1 VPTYALLIAPS
12 ANRVYAEAS
21 VSLLTGELAVFNDT
35 LLGGRLADIAEST
48 IAGVRYVTFT
58 APALSDEDSAAL
70 ANLSVLYVL
79 FEVRDDLL
87 RPIQLRGLDR
97 FSSDL
102 VSIPK
107 YAGKTNEQFTKL
119 LLNVTAVSTD
129 KPEAFLTSR
138 LRVLDPMCG
147 RGTTLNQAMTYG
159 FDVTG
164 LDIDGKD
171 FDAYSAFVRTWLKT
185 KRLKHTAE
193 VVPLRRNRAR
203 LGRRLDITVAGTN
216 EAYKAGDIQKI
227 SFLHADTLHSAEIFK
242 PASFDVL
249 VTDLPYGV
257 QHGSRQQSVLSRSP
271 LKLLAEA
278 VGPWSKLV
286 RPGGAVGIS
295 WNTYGGSREQLA
307 EILAGAGFE
316 PLGDPSYLG
325 FEHRVDQAIT
335 RDLIVAR
342 RS

>member
-12 ANRVYAEAS
+12 ANRVYADSS
-21 VSLLTGELAVFNDT
+21 VDLTIGELAVFDHT
-35 LLGGRLADIAEST
+35 VLGGQLCDIGEKT

-58 APALSDEDSAAL
+58 AADLDAAAL
-70 ANLSVLYVL
+70 ANLSSLYVL
-79 FEVRDDLL
+79 FEVQGEML
-87 RPIQLRGLDR
+87 RPIPLTSLDR
-97 FSSDL
+97 YSSDL

-129 KPEAFLTSR
+129 TPAAFLTSR

-159 FDVTG
+159 FDATG

-171 FDAYSAFVRTWLKT
+171 FDAYSAFLRTWLKT

-193 VVPLRRNRAR
+193 VVPLRRNKAR
-203 LGRRLDITVAGTN
+203 LGRRLDVTVAPTAQ
-216 EAYKAGDIQKI
+216 AYKAGEVQKI

-242 PASFDVL
+242 AAAFDIL

-257 QHGSRQQSVLSRSP
+257 QHGSRQQSSLARSP

-286 RPGGAVGIS
+286 RPGGALGLS
-295 WNTYGGSREQLA
+295 WNTYGGSRDQVA
-307 EILAGAGFE
+307 EILSGAGFE
-316 PLGDPSYLG
+316 PLEAPCYQA
-325 FEHRVDQAIT
+325 FAHRVDQAIN
-335 RDLIVAR
+335 RDLMVAR
-342 RS
+342 RG